1 MSKIPSLI
9 GPELQCLKS
18 PTYSISG
25 SWAHTTFS
33 RRFRTLLSQGD
44 FGGTLGPH
52 YFFRRFFGSIIIAG
66 LLFSFQRAPYFGLSS
81 HCFQYRFRKS
91 VIYTYRQYKSFIK
104 SPDNLMLSFCSIT
117 SMHVHGHG
125 KQLF

>member
-1 MSKIPSLI
+1 MSKLI
-9 GPELQCLKS
+9 GPELQCTQVSYLFHFGFLG
-18 PTYSISG
+18 PHYFLQISN
-25 SWAHTTFS
+25 TTFS
-33 RRFRTLLSQGD
+33 RRFRWNIGPSLL
-44 FGGTLGPH
+44 
-52 YFFRRFFGSIIIAG
+52 FRRFFGSIIIAG